1 VQRIASLPRARED
14 GHAPT
19 PRKSDPTP
27 ARDGGGV
34 FSPTAPRSEATNDL
48 LRCGRGRRPRER
60 DRAPIGG
67 RESPCCPS
75 RGGASRRGCKTELAA
90 PASGAST
97 GTLTDPRSA
106 CWTFQTPASEEA
118 PSEPPTGSGGGSKS
132 RSNRTP
138 AQGGKCD
145 IHRKAGAAR
154 GRHLTSDLPSDD
166 SRGTI
171 FGRAEPPIPK
181 GFCGSQEPRRDHHQ
195 QTEAC
200 DTRRN
205 RVTPTLSRANPE
217 SPSSRSRA
225 IENTRAI

>member
-1 VQRIASLPRARED
+1 MQRIASLPRARED

-34 FSPTAPRSEATNDL
+34 FSPTTPAPEVTNDC

-67 RESPCCPS
+67 KVSPCCPG
-75 RGGASRRGCKTELAA
+75 RGGATQRGCKTELAA

-97 GTLTDPRSA
+97 GTLADPRSA
-106 CWTFQTPASEEA
+106 CWVLLTSASEEA
-118 PSEPPTGSGGGSKS
+118 SSEPPPGSGGGSKS
-132 RSNRTP
+132 RSRRTP

-145 IHRKAGAAR
+145 VHREAGVAR

-166 SRGTI
+166 SEGAI

-181 GFCGSQEPRRDHHQ
+181 GFRGSQEPCRDCHR

-200 DTRRN
+200 DTSHN
-205 RVTPTLSRANPE
+205 RATPTLSRAKPE

-225 IENTRAI
+225 IENARAI